1 MNNLDGY
8 LGAVIDRLQGIFR
21 GRLVGVYPAGSLA
34 FDAYQ
39 PGRSDVDLLA
49 VAEEPT
55 AEEIAAVVAALGHAA
70 LPCPAT
76 GLEFVLYDR
85 ATLAGLSIEAGF
97 ALNLNTGAELPYK
110 AETDPGDGLTFWY
123 PIDRDMVRQ
132 QRRALIG
139 PPFAGLAPRVRS
151 RVLLPVVAE
160 SVAVQLAHL
169 GEHGDNAVLNA
180 CRALRYH
187 AERTW
192 SPKRAAAVWA
202 VQHLPGGAE
211 VIQAALD
218 SHAVGRDAGRSVD
231 RAAATQFLTRVHAIL
246 AGSAP
251 DQAFCP

>member
-1 MNNLDGY
+1 MTTLDGY
-8 LGAVIDRLQGIFR
+8 FGAVVERLQRVFR
-21 GRLVGVYPAGSLA
+21 GRLTGVYPAGSLA

-49 VAEEPT
+49 VAERPT
-55 AEEIAAVVAALGHAA
+55 PADIEAVVAALHHDA

-85 ATLAGLSIEAGF
+85 ATLARLSVEAGF

-110 AETDPGDGLTFWY
+110 AETGPGDGLTFWY

-139 PPFAGLAPRVRS
+139 PPFPGLVTRVRS

-160 SVAVQLAHL
+160 SVAAHL
-169 GEHGDNAVLNA
+169 AALGDHGDNAVLNA

-187 AERTW
+187 AERAW
-192 SPKRAAAVWA
+192 FPKRVAAAWA
-202 VQHLPGGAE
+202 ADHLPAE
-211 VIQAALD
+211 APVIHAALD
-218 SHAVGRDAGRSVD
+218 SHAAGRAAGRGVD
-231 RAAATQFLTRVHAIL
+231 RTAATDFLTKVHTIL
-246 AGSAP
+246 TREGSGSVS
-251 DQAFCP
+251 